1 PSSGSVASWNDKSGN
16 NHHATQ
22 LNNASK
28 PTLTPNSISGIS
40 ALNFDGA
47 DSLSADTR
55 FELGANPD
63 IIVFA
68 VVNDRTN
75 VADGRIFLLG
85 GSSLS
90 LSCGTGSD
98 GWAWRFDG
106 GNEMYSSQSFDS
118 SNLVVWQRTADSN
131 IADSKFY
138 LNGTEQAS
146 SGDSNPTSS
155 PTSTTNKFVIG
166 ANSGANGNFFSGS
179 IGEILILTSDSSTE
193 RIDIEGYLAH
203 KWGLTSNLDPSHP
216 SSVLSLSET
225 QIKTS
230 VDRDVTIGGSLSGE
244 NFSGTL
250 DEIKIYDRGLSAAEV
265 GTLFLDGTVKFTT
278 TTTRQ
283 PPVVELY
290 DALPDSNDSVVL
302 LGELTNVDQE
312 NPIVTIYYGSSD
324 GGLSADNWE
333 NNITINGGNPL
344 PAGQFQATI
353 DGLSPGERYYFR
365 AYAVSTDGADW
376 STGEPEI
383 KEDLLALWR
392 LDEDS
397 GNVAIDSVVPLRNAQ
412 INGQD
417 ANQTRTQG
425 HSGNALKFDGG
436 DDWMNLDSNDT
447 GYLGEPFE
455 GRTFMAWMK
464 ISPNLYAGPAITEY
478 GALAA
483 HFPFNLG
490 FGKTAYDSNYD
501 QLEGSL
507 LGDTNWASGRFDES
521 VIFSTDADHIR
532 IPATDSL
539 SNLHDGSFSL
549 SLWVNPDQIEEKYT
563 HGRLN
568 AYSFELEKSDYY
580 FNGIENLL
588 SLSPSFSSILEDEET
603 IDLDSFSPEDVPGLL
618 IWMDASHADSFDIN
632 QSNNSVLEWSNRVVG
647 QGYDFDLVWGDP
659 SRKFTSGKWTVNFDG
674 DDMLGTTSD
683 LHHSAYKNYT
693 AFSISRQTGGD
704 NERLISSAHNWSM
717 GYLWGGNNKFHF
729 NGLLHN
735 GSDPSDTNWHLHA
748 VKLNYDQGSTWKD
761 LVPGAINGSGA
772 SDNYPNPGQIRFGG
786 WRNLEETSKGEVS
799 AFLFYDRALS
809 DSDLLGLQYYLAN
822 KWNMTDQLQ
831 FDFNRKVKLSSHD
844 DFRTL
849 GLTSQSNYQNSL
861 TLFTGTFH
869 AKETGFYQWELLNT
883 SEQSALWIDQN
894 QNGFFETGER
904 LLHYA
909 GEGLNNLVLDSI
921 DLNEGNYSFAIYH
934 AVGSGTPSVEVRF
947 STPSSNSGPPSLT
960 TIHPSGPNQNDL
972 FSTPIRSTLLRRG
985 PLQLGINGDGT
996 VFFKF
1001 VTLGNIVTME
1011 SDQIIPADQ
1020 WSHIGVSVNEENSTL
1035 QLFING
1041 SMVTSTEIPTGTAAD
1056 LSDHLYWTLGGEHPI
1071 EKDYFYGKMDDLR
1084 FYANSL
1090 SEDQMLAISNDDITG
1105 QPTVGFRK
1113 QVIYDEGSATN
1124 GFSLVNDEGT
1134 LRALVIE
1141 NETAIEVRT
1150 TRLIENT
1157 ANDLPFTPLQKDDWD
1172 LSLWLDAADL
1182 TSMDQ
1187 GSSPG
1192 AVGPPGNGASVGFW
1206 QDKSGS
1212 GHHAVKVSGNPQY
1225 QVQSFNNSFPCIEP
1239 NGGYFEI
1246 SNSATEMDQ
1255 LSAFTFVTAFKWTNT
1270 HTGDKLMYKG
1280 ATGWHRNFATFYI
1293 GKFNTG
1299 AGQGTGFWV
1308 AENGTRGKMDGNS
1321 NTDARDQSKIFV
1333 IKYDGSG
1340 PNATFYINGD
1350 QERFHNMNPAWTQLP
1365 PTPSDSIHVGG
1376 NYQIAE
1382 LLFFEK
1388 ALGDDDR
1395 KKIEGYVAHKTGLN
1409 GDLFYTHPYFLN
1421 PPPGSSELKKA
1432 NEIDT
1437 NWHHVAVSYGENPKT
1452 LKLYLDGQ
1460 LADEPVVSTAS
1471 GLIPSHPDIP
1481 SVGAPQGSFYLPD
1494 FGSFLGTLDD
1504 IRVYDRGLS
1513 ASEIAQVFAGD
1524 ANQTGLVE
1532 YRVVEKPQI
1541 QTLPAMEARPDSVI
1555 LRANLSSIGGE
1566 IIESEV
1572 TLGENFDQD
1581 TIPGIQ
1587 AWFDA
1592 DQIDAQNGA
1601 SLTKWQDQSGRPSQ
1615 DRSFTNAQ
1623 GSPRLL
1629 SFALKGNPVVS
1640 FDGED
1645 DLMWTGYDFNSL
1657 LHQTGYTMVTLAR
1670 FSGGENNRVITSR
1683 NNDFYFGFH
1692 ADGVGLWRAGGNISP
1707 FGDRPD
1713 SQWHLHLGTIS
1724 DNTGDPRASFW
1735 QDGILKVQDSL
1746 ASDNQN
1752 FGPGQLQVGGVGT
1765 NYSSCEIAEIL
1776 IYSQELNSYHRSI
1789 LEGYLAHK
1797 WNLVDEVLPS
1807 THPYR
1812 DLDPF
1817 GLQVSQTTSVSVG
1830 GDPAEV
1836 IIFWGDE

>member
-1 PSSGSVASWNDKSGN
+1 
-16 NHHATQ
+16 
-22 LNNASK
+22 
-28 PTLTPNSISGIS
+28 
-40 ALNFDGA
+40 
-47 DSLSADTR
+47 
-55 FELGANPD
+55 
-63 IIVFA
+63 
-68 VVNDRTN
+68 
-75 VADGRIFLLG
+75 
-85 GSSLS
+85 
-90 LSCGTGSD
+90 
-98 GWAWRFDG
+98 
-106 GNEMYSSQSFDS
+106 
-118 SNLVVWQRTADSN
+118 
-131 IADSKFY
+131 
-138 LNGTEQAS
+138 
-146 SGDSNPTSS
+146 
-155 PTSTTNKFVIG
+155 
-166 ANSGANGNFFSGS
+166 
-179 IGEILILTSDSSTE
+179 
-193 RIDIEGYLAH
+193 
-203 KWGLTSNLDPSHP
+203 
-216 SSVLSLSET
+216 
-225 QIKTS
+225 
-230 VDRDVTIGGSLSGE
+230 
-244 NFSGTL
+244 
-250 DEIKIYDRGLSAAEV
+250 
-265 GTLFLDGTVKFTT
+265 
-278 TTTRQ
+278 
-283 PPVVELY
+283 
-290 DALPDSNDSVVL
+290 
-302 LGELTNVDQE
+302 
-312 NPIVTIYYGSSD
+312 
-324 GGLSADNWE
+324 
-333 NNITINGGNPL
+333 
-344 PAGQFQATI
+344 
-353 DGLSPGERYYFR
+353 
-365 AYAVSTDGADW
+365 
-376 STGEPEI
+376 
-383 KEDLLALWR
+383 
-392 LDEDS
+392 
-397 GNVAIDSVVPLRNAQ
+397 
-412 INGQD
+412 
-417 ANQTRTQG
+417 
-425 HSGNALKFDGG
+425 
-436 DDWMNLDSNDT
+436 
-447 GYLGEPFE
+447 
-455 GRTFMAWMK
+455 
-464 ISPNLYAGPAITEY
+464 
-478 GALAA
+478 
-483 HFPFNLG
+483 
-490 FGKTAYDSNYD
+490 
-501 QLEGSL
+501 
-507 LGDTNWASGRFDES
+507 
-521 VIFSTDADHIR
+521 
-532 IPATDSL
+532 
-539 SNLHDGSFSL
+539 
-549 SLWVNPDQIEEKYT
+549 
-563 HGRLN
+563 
-568 AYSFELEKSDYY
+568 
-580 FNGIENLL
+580 
-588 SLSPSFSSILEDEET
+588 
-603 IDLDSFSPEDVPGLL
+603 
-618 IWMDASHADSFDIN
+618 
-632 QSNNSVLEWSNRVVG
+632 
-647 QGYDFDLVWGDP
+647 
-659 SRKFTSGKWTVNFDG
+659 
-674 DDMLGTTSD
+674 
-683 LHHSAYKNYT
+683 
-693 AFSISRQTGGD
+693 
-704 NERLISSAHNWSM
+704 
-717 GYLWGGNNKFHF
+717 
-729 NGLLHN
+729 
-735 GSDPSDTNWHLHA
+735 
-748 VKLNYDQGSTWKD
+748 
-761 LVPGAINGSGA
+761 
-772 SDNYPNPGQIRFGG
+772 
-786 WRNLEETSKGEVS
+786 
-799 AFLFYDRALS
+799 
-809 DSDLLGLQYYLAN
+809 
-822 KWNMTDQLQ
+822 
-831 FDFNRKVKLSSHD
+831 
-844 DFRTL
+844 
-849 GLTSQSNYQNSL
+849 
-861 TLFTGTFH
+861 
-869 AKETGFYQWELLNT
+869 
-883 SEQSALWIDQN
+883 
-894 QNGFFETGER
+894 
-904 LLHYA
+904 
-909 GEGLNNLVLDSI
+909 
-921 DLNEGNYSFAIYH
+921 
-934 AVGSGTPSVEVRF
+934 
-947 STPSSNSGPPSLT
+947 
-960 TIHPSGPNQNDL
+960 
-972 FSTPIRSTLLRRG
+972 
-985 PLQLGINGDGT
+985 
-996 VFFKF
+996 
-1001 VTLGNIVTME
+1001 
-1011 SDQIIPADQ
+1011 
-1020 WSHIGVSVNEENSTL
+1020 
-1035 QLFING
+1035 
-1041 SMVTSTEIPTGTAAD
+1041 

-1105 QPTVGFRK
+1105 KSTVGFRK

-1124 GFSLVNDEGT
+1124 GFTLVNDEGT

-1270 HTGDKLMYKG
+1270 STGDKLMYKG

-1308 AENGTRGKMDGNS
+1308 AENGTRDKMDGNS

-1350 QERFHNMNPAWTQLP
+1350 QERFYNMNSAWTQLP
-1365 PTPSDSIHVGG
+1365 STPSDSIHVGG

-1388 ALGDDDR
+1388 ALEDDDR

-1409 GDLFYTHPYFLN
+1409 GDLFYTHPYFSN

-1572 TLGENFDQD
+1572 TLGEEFDQD

-1836 IIFWGDE
+1836 IIFWGDEKIETLSTSTDPDNNSTWDYATTLSDSADIGALEKTISENLIADKEYYFRAYARNVAGETWADQIQTFKTIDTQFTAYSMDGLILWLDASDVDGNGERDQIPDQTNIPLWVDKSTSAKDATQTIIDQMPSYDRSGFGSLPSVRFTSGQSLKVGILSNLSGPLNIFASAYGDGVIIGGDDGQYPWTLDARSYNWLNVFRGENEALQQITLGLDPRTNLGMLTGSIGEILVFDRLLEPFEREMVEGYLAHKWGLLEDLAESGFAVNQGLVLYYPFNETGGSVVEDYSETLRHAMVIDADLNTEGKFTSGIGFDSIDPANAKIDLDYNELSMTQDNWTVSTWFQYPIHNADADEYVVYFADGTSFPVFYVGDEQFVMDGISDSDFE